1 MSRHAE
7 GQIRRGQV
15 ITTYGPGALID
26 LPNHSAI
33 VGGLETW
40 PKTSDLEEVVEPRL
54 ARKLQIMT
62 GAEAVRAATGCE
74 RSSGDPAGHWCLA
87 LSGVVRRARG
97 GWQRGARA
105 IMAARPSQGARVRCV

>member
-1 MSRHAE
+1 MSRNAQ

-26 LPNHSAI
+26 LPHHSAI

-62 GAEAVRAATGCE
+62 GVEAPKLFAPPPDANDPRETPSCAASAVGRAASTKP
-74 RSSGDPAGHWCLA
+74 RSS
-87 LSGVVRRARG
+87 S
-97 GWQRGARA
+97 
-105 IMAARPSQGARVRCV
+105 

>member
-62 GAEAVRAATGCE
+62 GVEAPKLFAPLPDANDPREGIVRLIRLDPKNLQSRTIRLQVDATRPG
-74 RSSGDPAGHWCLA
+74 
-87 LSGVVRRARG
+87 RRLG
-97 GWQRGARA
+97 L
-105 IMAARPSQGARVRCV
+105 V